1 MFQTFLVNIPFLKTT
16 ICCKKKKNG
25 STLWPE
31 NEFFKFNMGALSVL
45 LIWDTDG
52 YCGLAWNQNGLK
64 TIGGTNTLQPLPRI
78 ISIQPTGSA
87 YQSHDLRVGQL
98 ISEVDGFKLSGKEY
112 IIRTVF
118 ENHKKGAFNVYI
130 LGGQKLIK
138 NVINSRLGEFWCG
151 QSALPLTRQVNF
163 NWTKLP
169 KSNRSTTIWVIFKL
183 C

>member
-1 MFQTFLVNIPFLKTT
+1 MPFLNIYKNDDLLQ
-16 ICCKKKKNG
+16 KKG

-118 ENHKKGAFNVYI
+118 ENHRI
-130 LGGQKLIK
+130 R
-138 NVINSRLGEFWCG
+138 RL
-151 QSALPLTRQVNF
+151 
-163 NWTKLP
+163 
-169 KSNRSTTIWVIFKL
+169 
-183 C
+183 